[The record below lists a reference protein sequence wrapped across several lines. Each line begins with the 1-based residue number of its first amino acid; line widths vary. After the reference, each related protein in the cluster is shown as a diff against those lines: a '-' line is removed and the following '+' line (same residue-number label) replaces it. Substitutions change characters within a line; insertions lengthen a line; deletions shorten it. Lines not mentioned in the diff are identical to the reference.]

1 MKRLAIISIVMCLF
15 IAGCDQKPEAP
26 FGFKWGQSISE
37 VEKLGLSKFK
47 TDSEP
52 NFMQFAS
59 VDNAPQEVYDAKWFQ
74 LAFMPASGLMG
85 ITMFS
90 KGVDENSYYFNT
102 GRTLYNKL
110 SLMLEDKYGKPK
122 EISEKVN
129 KDGDDF
135 YFCLQDKTCGTW
147 QREYSKDGVNITLSV
162 RASPGQLLASQPKA
176 NIQISY
182 EYYPDDVMKKDKE
195 FFESIKNKEEKDSI
209 KNNY

>member
-26 FGFKWGQSISE
+26 FGFKWGQSLSE
-37 VEKLGLSKFK
+37 VEKLELSKFK
-47 TDSEP
+47 VDGEP
-52 NFMQFAS
+52 TFMQFAS
-59 VDNAPQEVYDAKWFQ
+59 VDNAPQEVYDAQWFQ

-90 KGVDENSYYFNT
+90 NGVDENSYYFNT

-129 KDGDDF
+129 KDGNDF

-147 QREYSKDGVNITLSV
+147 QREYSKDGVNVTLSV
-162 RASPGQLLASQPKA
+162 RSSPGQLLASQPKA
-176 NIQISY
+176 NIQVSY

-195 FFESIKNKEEKDSI
+195 FFESIKNKEKKDSI

>member
-47 TDSEP
+47 VDGEP
-52 NFMQFAS
+52 TYLQIAS
-59 VDNAPQEVYDAKWFQ
+59 VDSAPQEVYDAKWFI
-74 LAFMPASGLMG
+74 LSFMPDSGLMG
-85 ITMFS
+85 ITMYS

-102 GRTLYNKL
+102 GRALYNKL
-110 SLMLEDKYGKPK
+110 SLMLEDKYGKP
-122 EISEKVN
+122 ISVNEKVD

-135 YFCLQDKTCGTW
+135 YLCLQNKSCGSW
-147 QREYSKDGVNITLSV
+147 LREYSKDGVKVTLSV
-162 RASPGQLLASQPKA
+162 SPHPGQLLASQPKA
-176 NIQISY
+176 SIQVSY
-182 EYYPDDVMKKDKE
+182 EYYTDDMKRKDEK
-195 FFESIKNKEEKDSI
+195 FYHSLDNKEKEASV